1 MIFEGASESACSRQV
16 EANDRPASTLI
27 SYLVQSCGCNP
38 ELKKAAQTQRQKST
52 RSEGNHE
59 EEKIFYG
66 DVLSI
71 DFRGHLAVSRSS
83 PAKTPPTASD

>member
-27 SYLVQSCGCNP
+27 SCLVQPCGCNP
-38 ELKKAAQTQRQKST
+38 ELKKAAQTKRQKST

-59 EEKIFYG
+59 KEEKNLLRRCFVY
-66 DVLSI
+66 
-71 DFRGHLAVSRSS
+71 
-83 PAKTPPTASD
+83 